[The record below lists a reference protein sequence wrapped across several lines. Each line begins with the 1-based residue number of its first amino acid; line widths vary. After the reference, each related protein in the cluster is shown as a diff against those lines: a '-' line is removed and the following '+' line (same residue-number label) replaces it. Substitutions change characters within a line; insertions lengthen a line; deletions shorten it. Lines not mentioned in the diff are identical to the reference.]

1 MANDSDPKDQPSEPQ
16 PTPSPSP
23 EKVTPPPPAPT
34 PVEPVAEEEEEQVER
49 KEEEQKEEEPQQ
61 QKEEKEEEEEREEE
75 EEKEEKEEPKPLT
88 RSQLIEQAF
97 RFLQESEVQN
107 STRTKKIAFLESKGL
122 TRDEIDGLLP
132 TEKGVPSWQFAKP
145 ATKKSMVQA
154 EPPMPPMPSESSATA
169 GGSSS
174 SSRAQRTV
182 QMVSSGTST
191 TPFPPRPNASAPIV
205 TFPEY
210 LPPPPPPPPIFN
222 TATLT
227 AGAYLFA
234 GVSATIYAATKYYF
248 QPLIDNLTDSRLE
261 FSSHALSKLDE
272 MNQKLSDLA
281 HRPLPSET
289 HPNPPFGVLQHKY
302 PLAKYTA
309 RTTSDTFSD
318 DGDLIDDDA
327 LERES
332 IYSYASSAQPT
343 RTFHVDAQT
352 QTSPHHSIASASD
365 PTSLPPDEKLDRIQR
380 LLKSLKDEADDVVQS
395 EGGELGGNVKDLT
408 EYLHN
413 ITYKATYG
421 SSSANSYLPPY
432 VSISGGAGA
441 QGKGDEDEF
450 GKVKA
455 EIRSVKGVLLN
466 IKNFPAGSR

>member
-16 PTPSPSP
+16 SAPAEPAPSPSP
-23 EKVTPPPPAPT
+23 EKELPAAPAST
-34 PVEPVAEEEEEQVER
+34 PVEPTTPSPEGEEEGQQEEVQES
-49 KEEEQKEEEPQQ
+49 
-61 QKEEKEEEEEREEE
+61 
-75 EEKEEKEEPKPLT
+75 KPLS
-88 RSQLIEQAF
+88 RSQLIEQAL

-132 TEKGVPSWQFAKP
+132 VEKGVPSWQFAKSSGL
-145 ATKKSMVQA
+145 KKSMVQA
-154 EPPMPPMPSESSATA
+154 EPPMPPMPSESSAGA
-169 GGSSS
+169 GS
-174 SSRAQRTV
+174 SSRAAAAYRAP
-182 QMVSSGTST
+182 MVSAGTST
-191 TPFPPRPNASAPIV
+191 TPLPPRPHASAPIV

-248 QPLIDNLTDSRLE
+248 QPLLDNLTDSRLE
-261 FSSHALSKLDE
+261 FSSHTLSKLDE

-318 DGDLIDDDA
+318 ADLLDDEVD
-327 LERES
+327 RES
-332 IYSYASSAQPT
+332 IYSYASSTLPT

-352 QTSPHHSIASASD
+352 QTSPHHSVASASD

-395 EGGELGGNVKDLT
+395 DGGELGGNVKDLT

>member
-16 PTPSPSP
+16 SS
-23 EKVTPPPPAPT
+23 PPPPEASPAPEKEAEAEEPKEPTPT
-34 PVEPVAEEEEEQVER
+34 PVEESEQ
-49 KEEEQKEEEPQQ
+49 
-61 QKEEKEEEEEREEE
+61 
-75 EEKEEKEEPKPLT
+75 PKPLT

-97 RFLQESEVQN
+97 RFLHESEVQN
-107 STRTKKIAFLESKGL
+107 STRTKKVAFLESKGL

-132 TEKGVPSWQFAKP
+132 VEKGVPSWQFAKSSI
-145 ATKKSMVQA
+145 KKPMVQA
-154 EPPMPPMPSESSATA
+154 EPPMPPMPSESRGTGA
-169 GGSSS
+169 GS
-174 SSRAQRTV
+174 SSRAQRGV
-182 QMVSSGTST
+182 QASMVSTGTST
-191 TPFPPRPNASAPIV
+191 TPLPPRPNNGAPIV

-222 TATLT
+222 TQTLT

-248 QPLIDNLTDSRLE
+248 QPLLDNLTDSRLE
-261 FSSHALSKLDE
+261 FTSHALSKLDE

-302 PLAKYTA
+302 PLAKYTS
-309 RTTSDTFSD
+309 RTTSDI
-318 DGDLIDDDA
+318 LDDDDPVDD
-327 LERES
+327 EVDRES

-352 QTSPHHSIASASD
+352 QTSPHHSIASAD
-365 PTSLPPDEKLDRIQR
+365 DATSLPPDEKLDRIQR
-380 LLKSLKDEADDVVQS
+380 LLKSLKDEADDVVQA

-421 SSSANSYLPPY
+421 SGGGSANSYLPPY
-432 VSISGGAGA
+432 VSIAGGAGA

>member
-1 MANDSDPKDQPSEPQ
+1 MANDTDPKGQPSEPQ
-16 PTPSPSP
+16 SSPAEPTPSLSP
-23 EKVTPPPPAPT
+23 EKEPPAAPAPT
-34 PVEPVAEEEEEQVER
+34 PVEPITPEPEPEQEQQP
-49 KEEEQKEEEPQQ
+49 EQEQEQKESI
-61 QKEEKEEEEEREEE
+61 
-75 EEKEEKEEPKPLT
+75 PLT
-88 RSQLIEQAF
+88 RSQLIEQAL

-132 TEKGVPSWQFAKP
+132 VEKGVPSWQLPKSGLKKP
-145 ATKKSMVQA
+145 MVQA
-154 EPPMPPMPSESSATA
+154 EPPMPPMPSESSAGA
-169 GGSSS
+169 GS
-174 SSRAQRTV
+174 SSRAHRNV
-182 QMVSSGTST
+182 QASSMVSTGTST
-191 TPFPPRPNASAPIV
+191 YPQTPLPPRPNASAPIV

-248 QPLIDNLTDSRLE
+248 QPLLDNLTDSRLE
-261 FSSHALSKLDE
+261 FTSHTLSKLDE

-302 PLAKYTA
+302 PLAKYTT
-309 RTTSDTFSD
+309 RTTSDTFSEADLLD
-318 DGDLIDDDA
+318 DEAD
-327 LERES
+327 RES
-332 IYSYASSAQPT
+332 IYSYASSTLPT

-365 PTSLPPDEKLDRIQR
+365 PTSLPPDEKLDRIHR

-395 EGGELGGNVKDLT
+395 DGGELGGNVKDLT

-421 SSSANSYLPPY
+421 GNSANSYLPPY